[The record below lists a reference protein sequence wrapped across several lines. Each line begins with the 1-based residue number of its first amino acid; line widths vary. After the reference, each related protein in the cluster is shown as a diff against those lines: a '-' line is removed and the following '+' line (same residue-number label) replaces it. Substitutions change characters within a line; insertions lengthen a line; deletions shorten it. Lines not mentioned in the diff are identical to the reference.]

1 MALARLRGDIEII
14 SVDSMAVYRE
24 MDLATA
30 KPSKSDRAAV
40 PHHLVDVLD
49 PGQECTVV
57 LCQELATQAIDEVRS
72 RGHIPVLVGGTGLYH
87 RAVIDQME
95 IPGQFPEIRAQLEVL
110 GDDPDGG
117 AVLMARLHE
126 LDPEA
131 ASRIEPGNLRRL
143 IRALEVIEGTGRPF
157 SSFGPGLESYGD
169 SPVLQIGITIEAPLL
184 SSVIEE
190 RVASWMKQGLL
201 AEVEGLAVRPGGL
214 SRTARQAIGYRELLG
229 VVEQGA
235 DLDEAVDATV
245 ARTRVFARRQRA
257 WFRRD
262 PRVRWVAP
270 EAAFEVAVS
279 ELKRIATGLEMGD

>member
-1 MALARLRGDIEII
+1 M
-14 SVDSMAVYRE
+14 
-24 MDLATA
+24 
-30 KPSKSDRAAV
+30 
-40 PHHLVDVLD
+40 
-49 PGQECTVV
+49 
-57 LCQELATQAIDEVRS
+57 
-72 RGHIPVLVGGTGLYH
+72 
-87 RAVIDQME
+87 
-95 IPGQFPEIRAQLEVL
+95 
-110 GDDPDGG
+110 
-117 AVLMARLHE
+117 
-126 LDPEA
+126 
-131 ASRIEPGNLRRL
+131 
-143 IRALEVIEGTGRPF
+143 
-157 SSFGPGLESYGD
+157 
-169 SPVLQIGITIEAPLL
+169 LQIGITIEAPLL